1 MKGVTET
8 KRVVINPVTRISGFL
23 EIDAVIDNNTVA
35 DARTEG
41 LLFRGFEKMLEG
53 RSPLDAVYFTQRI
66 CGICSTAHSIAS
78 SLALENSL
86 GIVVTRQGRYL
97 RDIIHACEFLQNH
110 IRHFYQYTLPDFIR
124 LPEGNTLFETEHNDF
139 RLPTTKNDQIVQHYF
154 DSLEFSRS
162 AHEMLA
168 ILGGKAPHN
177 HGVFIGGATS
187 QATGENIASMKILAQ
202 NIGRFIVSKM
212 IPDAYTIADY
222 YKDYFENGRGYG
234 NLLSFGC
241 FDRYEKLGTL
251 YVDPLVYS
259 DGSIRAFDSYEITE
273 SICSSWYAA
282 KQETYT
288 PYETIPDPDMNRT
301 NGYSWVK
308 APRYGGKP
316 YEVGPLA
323 RMWLCGEYRNGIST
337 MDRTLA
343 RVLEAKKLTE
353 IIMTLLNSLVPNAD
367 AQQEYAIPQSA
378 YGAGL
383 TDTTRGALGHWL
395 KIENGL
401 ISFYQIITPS
411 AWNLSTRGEDN
422 LPGPCEKALMG
433 TTINDSGNPVELGR
447 IIRSFDPCVSCA
459 THVHSKGSLVKSIKT
474 VP

>member
-1 MKGVTET
+1 MVT
-8 KRVVINPVTRISGFL
+8 
-23 EIDAVIDNNTVA
+23 

-53 RSPLDAVYFTQRI
+53 RNPLDAVYFTQRI

-78 SLALENSL
+78 SLALEDAL
-86 GIVVTRQGRYL
+86 GIVVSPQGRYL

-110 IRHFYQYTLPDFIR
+110 IRHFYQYTLPDYIR
-124 LPEGNTLFETEHNDF
+124 LPEGNTLFETDHNDY
-139 RLPTTKNDQIVQHYF
+139 RLPKEKNDLLVQHYF
-154 DSLEFSRS
+154 DSLEFSRN

-187 QATGENIASMKILAQ
+187 QATVENISNLKTLVQGIRQ
-202 NIGRFIVSKM
+202 FIINKM

-222 YKDYFENGRGYG
+222 YKDYFENGQGYG
-234 NLLSFGC
+234 NLLSYGC
-241 FDRYEKLGTL
+241 FDRYAKLGTL

-259 DGSIRAFDSYEITE
+259 NGVLRAFDPYEITE
-273 SICSSWYAA
+273 NIHTSWYASR
-282 KQETYT
+282 KETYT
-288 PYETIPDPDMNRT
+288 PLETVPEPDMNKSG
-301 NGYSWVK
+301 GYSWVK
-308 APRYGGKP
+308 APRYGGIP

-323 RMWLCGEYRNGIST
+323 RMWLCGDYRNGIST

-343 RVLEAKKLTE
+343 RVLEAKKMTD
-353 IIMTLLNSLVPNAD
+353 IILTLLDNLALGVD
-367 AQQEYAIPQSA
+367 VQREYDIPKSA

-395 KIENGL
+395 KIEDSV
-401 ISFYQIITPS
+401 ISLYQIITPS
-411 AWNLSTRGEDN
+411 TWNLSTRGQDN
-422 LPGPCEKALMG
+422 LPGPCERALIG
-433 TTINDSGNPVELGR
+433 ADINDADSPVELGR

-459 THVHSKGSLVKSIKT
+459 THVYSKGNLVKSYKV